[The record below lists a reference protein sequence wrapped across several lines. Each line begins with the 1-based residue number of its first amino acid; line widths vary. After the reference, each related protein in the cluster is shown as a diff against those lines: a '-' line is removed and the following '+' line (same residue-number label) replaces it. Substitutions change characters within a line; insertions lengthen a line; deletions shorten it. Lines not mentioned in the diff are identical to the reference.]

1 MKSLTLSD
9 HTHDKLRQAADARQN
24 AYAKAVSHFESVQG
38 ERERLKRERWRLLR
52 QKWKSRDWWGV
63 LMRTGA
69 LIFGPTPKLPPQPR
83 LRKADDSEN
92 IWVAGRE
99 GEQSVAAYLGMALSD
114 EWTLVSGY
122 KNAKGEVDQLLVG
135 PPGVFALEI
144 KHING
149 EVHVCGD
156 RWRRDKFDRYGNL
169 VERDL
174 PIADK
179 RGRSPSQQINQAVDL
194 LQMQLT
200 RRLGE
205 GRVRRAV
212 VLSHEGSELGSLVDL
227 TIDAV
232 VVLNDWE
239 HHNFFGGEAVLAQD
253 DVLRVIEV
261 IRKDHVFHDQKFR
274 SRREGADSAK
284 IEVASRRQRRTAHH

>member
-1 MKSLTLSD
+1 MKTLTLSD
-9 HTHDKLRQAADARQN
+9 HTQDKLRQAAGARQD
-24 AYAKAVSHFESVQG
+24 AYAMAVSHFESILG
-38 ERERLKRERWRLLR
+38 ERQRLKRERWSLLR
-52 QKWKSRDWWGV
+52 QKWKARDWWGM
-63 LMRTGA
+63 LMRAGA
-69 LIFGPTPKLPPQPR
+69 LIFGPSPKLPPQPR
-83 LRKADDSEN
+83 LRKADDSEE

-122 KNAKGEVDQLLVG
+122 KNAKGEVDQVLVG

-149 EVHVCGD
+149 VVNVCGD
-156 RWRRDKFDRYGNL
+156 TWLRDKFDRYGNL
-169 VERDL
+169 VQRDL
-174 PIADK
+174 PIADR

-212 VLSHEGSELGSLVDL
+212 VLSHECSELGSLVDL
-227 TIDAV
+227 TVDAV
-232 VVLNDWE
+232 AVLSNWE
-239 HHNFFGGEAVLAQD
+239 HRVFFGGEAVLGQD
-253 DVLRVIEV
+253 DVVRVIEV
-261 IRKDHVFHDQKFR
+261 ICKDHAFHDQKFR
-274 SRREGADSAK
+274 SRRAGAAPAK
-284 IEVASRRQRRTAHH
+284 AGAASTRQGQTVDH